1 MLRSARKNLLSTDG
15 FSSSLRTSFADNHTN
30 VARRIVDVA
39 SVQLWLTEGVPLA
52 DAITMLEVRRRFQFS
67 PNDCRVYATECA
79 LIAQKEYC
87 SSEHH
92 QIARQEEIEDA
103 VA

>member
-1 MLRSARKNLLSTDG
+1 MLRSARRCLLSTDG
-15 FSSSLRTSFADNHTN
+15 FSSSLRASFADNHAT
-30 VARRIVDVA
+30 ARRIVDVA
-39 SVQLWLTEGVPLA
+39 SAQLWLTEGVPLA
-52 DAITMLEVRRRFQFS
+52 DAITMLEVRRRFEFS
-67 PNDCRVYATECA
+67 PNDCRVYAIECA

-92 QIARQEEIEDA
+92 QIAHQEEIEDA